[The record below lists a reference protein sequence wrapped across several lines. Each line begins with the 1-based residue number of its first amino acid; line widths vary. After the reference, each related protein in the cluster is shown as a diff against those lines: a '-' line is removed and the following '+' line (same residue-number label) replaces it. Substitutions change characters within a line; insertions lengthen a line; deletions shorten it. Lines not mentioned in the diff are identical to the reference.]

1 MNEREFR
8 VMLQASKERNRHNSY
23 AYTDTPT
30 NYELPEFTRAERKGI
45 DEVIRAITPRNRY
58 MPTRKTTKNTIKN
71 YLANFYSYEQLPS
84 KLDDIFIG
92 FCRSEGHPKYN
103 KKLFYLLKNLDDI
116 NSSTVTNHLQ
126 RQATRL
132 SYELPTDAYCALL
145 AVMCAK
151 LIGIVEHHI
160 AVGNIEPMENEQ
172 PDFEFDP
179 YLLAEGF

>member
-1 MNEREFR
+1 MRDAEFR
-8 VMLQASKERNRHNSY
+8 AMLQASRQRNKHNSY
-23 AYTDTPT
+23 AYTNNPT
-30 NYELPEFTRAERKGI
+30 SYELPKLTKKERKGI
-45 DEVIRAITPRNRY
+45 DEVIRSITPRDRF
-58 MPTRKTTKNTIKN
+58 MSTRKSTQNSIKN
-71 YLANFYSYEQLPS
+71 YLANFDSYEQLPS

-103 KKLFYLLKNLDDI
+103 KKLFYLLKNLDEI
-116 NSSTVTNHLQ
+116 NSATVTNYLQ

-132 SYELPTDAYCALL
+132 SYELPSDKYCALL

-179 YLLAEGF
+179 YLVTEEF

>member
-1 MNEREFR
+1 MRDAEFR
-8 VMLQASKERNRHNSY
+8 AMLQASRQRNRYNSY
-23 AYTDTPT
+23 SYTDTPT
-30 NYELPEFTRAERKGI
+30 SYELPKLTRAERKGI

-58 MPTRKTTKNTIKN
+58 MSTRKSTKNSIKN
-71 YLANFYSYEQLPS
+71 YLNNFDSYGQLPN

-103 KKLFYLLKNLDDI
+103 RKLFYLLKNLDEI
-116 NSSTVTNHLQ
+116 NSATVTNYLQ

-132 SYELPTDAYCALL
+132 SYELPSDKYCALL

-160 AVGNIEPMENEQ
+160 VVGNISLTTSE
-172 PDFEFDP
+172 PDFEFDV
-179 YLLAEGF
+179 YAQAEEF

>member
-1 MNEREFR
+1 MNDREFR
-8 VMLQASKERNRHNSY
+8 AMLQASRQRNRYNSY
-23 AYTDTPT
+23 SYTNSPT
-30 NYELPEFTRAERKGI
+30 SYELPKFTKKERKGI

-58 MPTRKTTKNTIKN
+58 MSTRKSTKNTIKT
-71 YLANFYSYEQLPS
+71 YLANFDSYEELS
-84 KLDDIFIG
+84 SRLEDVIIG

-103 KKLFYLLKNLDDI
+103 KKLFYLLKNLDEI
-116 NSSTVTNHLQ
+116 NAASVTNHLQ

-132 SYELPTDAYCALL
+132 SHELPSDKYCALL

-151 LIGIVEHHI
+151 LIGVVEHHM

-179 YLLAEGF
+179 YILEEF

>member
-1 MNEREFR
+1 MQYSEFR
-8 VMLQASKERNRHNSY
+8 AMLQASRERNKHNSY
-23 AYTDTPT
+23 AYTNNPT
-30 NYELPEFTRAERKGI
+30 SYEVPTFSKSERKNI
-45 DEVIRAITPRNRY
+45 EAVIRSITPRDRF
-58 MPTRKTTKNTIKN
+58 MPVRKTTKNTIKN
-71 YLANFYSYEQLPS
+71 YLANFDSYEQLPS
-84 KLDDIFIG
+84 KLDDVFIG

-103 KKLFYLLKNLDDI
+103 KKLFYLLKNLDEI
-116 NSSTVTNHLQ
+116 NASTVTNHLQ

-132 SYELPTDAYCALL
+132 SYELPSDKYCALL

-179 YLLAEGF
+179 YLVTEDF

>member
-1 MNEREFR
+1 MNDREFR
-8 VMLQASKERNRHNSY
+8 AMLQASRERNRHNGYSH
-23 AYTDTPT
+23 TDTPT
-30 NYELPEFTRAERKGI
+30 SYEVPKFTRAERKGI
-45 DEVIRAITPRNRY
+45 DEVIRAITPRSRY
-58 MPTRKTTKNTIKN
+58 MSVRKTTKNSIKN
-71 YLANFYSYEQLPS
+71 YLNNFDSYEQLPS

-92 FCRSEGHPKYN
+92 FCRSEGHSKYN
-103 KKLFYLLKNLDDI
+103 KKLFYLLKNLDEI
-116 NSSTVTNHLQ
+116 NSATVTNYLQ

-132 SYELPTDAYCALL
+132 SYELPSDKYCALL

-179 YLLAEGF
+179 YILEEF

>member
-1 MNEREFR
+1 MRDAEFR
-8 VMLQASKERNRHNSY
+8 AMLQASRQRNRYNSY
-23 AYTDTPT
+23 SYTDTPT
-30 NYELPEFTRAERKGI
+30 SHEVPKFTRAERKGI
-45 DEVIRAITPRNRY
+45 DEVIRAITPRERY
-58 MPTRKTTKNTIKN
+58 MSTRKSTQNTIKN
-71 YLANFYSYEQLPS
+71 YLANFDSYGQLS
-84 KLDDIFIG
+84 SQIEDVIIG

-103 KKLFYLLKNLDDI
+103 RKLFYLLKNLDEI
-116 NSSTVTNHLQ
+116 NSATVTNYLQ

-132 SYELPTDAYCALL
+132 SYELPSDKYCALL

-179 YLLAEGF
+179 YLVTEEF